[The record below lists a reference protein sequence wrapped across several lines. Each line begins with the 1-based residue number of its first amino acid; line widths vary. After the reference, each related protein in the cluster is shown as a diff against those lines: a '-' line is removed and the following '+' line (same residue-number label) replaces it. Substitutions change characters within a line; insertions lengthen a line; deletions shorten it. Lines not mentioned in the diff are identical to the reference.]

1 MEEVKNPP
9 TPMQSVRYY
18 RLLQRQ
24 LSKGAFD
31 ICIVSS
37 AQITGTI
44 VLKLVTYKPDE
55 TKEEISFI
63 NSTISYNSS
72 DEYFD
77 IFKNNIFLIGVV
89 NALGIRITFTIFI
102 YYKNIGVELYNA
114 LNNYNEPKYKYVG
127 KNIQNK
133 TCFLNHKTNKETFKN
148 LYRTL
153 MNYLIKIICESISLV
168 SDSQNVTTSHKLDNM
183 VFSLDSQKTRLF
195 SSLPCYP
202 IKFEKR
208 GIEIILN
215 LINKDLLIENTK
227 STSDIEKQRIPGLEV
242 ELQNISDEYEDELTR
257 NDISLMN
264 REKLKNKEYYG
275 KLCKYIKKNC

>member
-9 TPMQSVRYY
+9 TSMQSVRYY

-24 LSKGAFD
+24 LSKGPFD

-114 LNNYNEPKYKYVG
+114 LNNYNEPKYEYVG

-153 MNYLIKIICESISLV
+153 MNYLIS
-168 SDSQNVTTSHKLDNM
+168 NNNA
-183 VFSLDSQKTRLF
+183 
-195 SSLPCYP
+195 SSY
-202 IKFEKR
+202 
-208 GIEIILN
+208 
-215 LINKDLLIENTK
+215 
-227 STSDIEKQRIPGLEV
+227 
-242 ELQNISDEYEDELTR
+242 
-257 NDISLMN
+257 
-264 REKLKNKEYYG
+264 KNK
-275 KLCKYIKKNC
+275 IS